1 MYLVVLSVRYSIS
14 INIVKANMEGKTSP
28 GIKRSVS
35 ISRRMSMIGGPNMSG
50 KWNRIMFIV
59 IVIGLGFISGNF
71 VYNLVLGKLRESNTK
86 QFKRHNFHDLPDS
99 RSGISIKKDLSI
111 QLRDYLPRN
120 VFITTGNWYRQRES
134 IKLFLQTYPDAA
146 TYHLYSFLE
155 DDSHNPFFVA
165 FDKNLMNIVQSRIL
179 SDANETISKHI
190 SKFGSESIRKNLSS
204 IDFGAWLIDTFH
216 QDDYIIVRME
226 SENET
231 AIARRLR
238 KIGALDWIDKYYTTS
253 RENSTLSVYH
263 EVFRKMNIPLFIWND
278 DENTYSD
285 FDELNGHKEPPRAT
299 NIILDCGYYENF
311 LFVMYV
317 PLVSKQAI
325 YALEVLQAFS
335 GPRFLQ
341 TALFLSRN
349 FIVNQPSLTESL
361 AHSINIG
368 LYMVNKSTVG
378 NAYGYHQMRNEFV
391 EVSKVL
397 QQFETNPVKIQYVNT
412 VGFEKEAESNLC
424 NERVVDIFKE
434 FLNIDYLLPQF
445 IQDSSIKVEN
455 ITRKH
460 GQIFALDLAT
470 ENSEMLMIYILKK
483 YGGGMI
489 GINTC

>member
-1 MYLVVLSVRYSIS
+1 
-14 INIVKANMEGKTSP
+14 
-28 GIKRSVS
+28 
-35 ISRRMSMIGGPNMSG
+35 
-50 KWNRIMFIV
+50 MFIV
-59 IVIGLGFISGNF
+59 IVISLGFICGNF
-71 VYNLVLGKLRESNTK
+71 VYKLVLGKLRGVDIK
-86 QFKRHNFHDLPDS
+86 HFKRHNIHDPRES
-99 RSGISIKKDLSI
+99 RPGLSIKKDLSI
-111 QLRDYLPRN
+111 QFSDYLPRN
-120 VFITTGNWYRQRES
+120 IFITTGNWYRQRES

-146 TYHLYSFLE
+146 MYHLYSFLE
-155 DDSHNPFFVA
+155 EDSHKPFFVA
-165 FDKNLMNIVQSRIL
+165 FDKINIVQSKIL
-179 SDANETISKHI
+179 SDSNETISKHI
-190 SKFGSESIRKNLSS
+190 SRFGSESIRKNLSS

-216 QDDYIIVRME
+216 QDDYVIVRME

-231 AIARRLR
+231 AIARRLG

-253 RENSTLSVYH
+253 SENDTLSVYH

-285 FDELNGHKEPPRAT
+285 FDELNGHKGPPRPT

-325 YALEVLQAFS
+325 YAVEVLKAFS

-341 TALFLSRN
+341 TSLFLSRN
-349 FIVNQPSLTESL
+349 FIVNQRDLTESL
-361 AHSINIG
+361 VHSINIG
-368 LYMVNKSTVG
+368 LYMANKTNVG
-378 NAYGYHQMRNEFV
+378 NTYAYHQMRNELV

-397 QQFETNPVKIQYVNT
+397 QQFETNPVEIQYVNT
-412 VGFEKEAESNLC
+412 IGFEKESESKLC

-445 IQDSSIKVEN
+445 IQDNSIKVEN

-460 GQIFALDLAT
+460 GQIFALDLTA
-470 ENSEMLMIYILKK
+470 ENSEMMMIYILKK
-483 YGGGMI
+483 YGGRMV